1 MGITQNLRMQL
12 RVIIL
17 GVASTIA
24 LSLAPW
30 AAAAPP
36 PNAPPDWPRAGG
48 FGPSGSGTSIIDT
61 IVGDTSRREW
71 SDEDLKS
78 MIEIATRIS
87 PRWASAM
94 EERFAKDPEEMRR
107 SLRGGARRMGAMLVL
122 REKAPKVFEAKVA
135 ELRAGAESQ
144 RALDELMQGKARGAT
159 PKELA
164 TLEAAL
170 TLCASTE
177 VDLALKTRTEELSA
191 LADAMARFQD
201 ELVADEQRR
210 EELTARLLERLHA
223 PGRENREGR
232 EGRNPR
238 PEKPR
243 LNPPPEPA
251 PSR

>member
-1 MGITQNLRMQL
+1 
-12 RVIIL
+12 
-17 GVASTIA
+17 
-24 LSLAPW
+24 
-30 AAAAPP
+30 
-36 PNAPPDWPRAGG
+36 
-48 FGPSGSGTSIIDT
+48 
-61 IVGDTSRREW
+61 
-71 SDEDLKS
+71 
-78 MIEIATRIS
+78 
-87 PRWASAM
+87 
-94 EERFAKDPEEMRR
+94 
-107 SLRGGARRMGAMLVL
+107 MGAMLVL

-170 TLCASTE
+170 TVCASTE

-238 PEKPR
+238 PEKPQ